1 MQDIIKKPIVNEKFS
16 ALNEKGVYGFV
27 VDKTANKLEIGQAIE
42 KLFGVKVSKV
52 NTMNVRGKSKSRFQ
66 RGRFTKGTSP
76 SYKKAIVYLKEGE
89 VIDFYSGI

>member
-27 VDKTANKLEIGQAIE
+27 VEKKANKIEIGQAVE
-42 KLFGVKVSKV
+42 KMFGVKVAKV
-52 NTMNVRGKSKSRFQ
+52 NTVNVRGKQKSRFQ
-66 RGRFTKGTSP
+66 RGRFTQGFTP

-89 VIDFYSGI
+89 VIDFYAGI